1 MHRCCPS
8 GKEGV
13 GRYGTGCACLKSG
26 LGAPSLSGQG
36 SPLPSSCHFLPVYHM
51 HFRSPLMFSEMQE
64 VAPFASGAPPTA
76 LCSSD
81 GKATKK
87 QAMPESLGSILKGQE
102 PFRALRST
110 FSLGCAFPLST
121 ASTTTEFSW
130 KSMGTPGMQNPGP
143 AEPGATATSVH
154 STLHCLRIYVSIP
167 VNNVEEL
174 SVGAELLMVTVKL
187 FYLQKPE
194 TAYSLSGAF
203 RLPLRLKHF
212 C

>member
-1 MHRCCPS
+1 MDRCTPS

-36 SPLPSSCHFLPVYHM
+36 SPLPSSCHFLPVYHV
-51 HFRSPLMFSEMQE
+51 HFRSPLVFTEMQE

-130 KSMGTPGMQNPGP
+130 KSMAMGHPWD
-143 AEPGATATSVH
+143 AEPWSCRARSH
-154 STLHCLRIYVSIP
+154 S
-167 VNNVEEL
+167 
-174 SVGAELLMVTVKL
+174 
-187 FYLQKPE
+187 
-194 TAYSLSGAF
+194 
-203 RLPLRLKHF
+203 HF
-212 C
+212 CAQHFALPPDLRFDSCE